1 MRWRYCGSRKRVL
14 NCKCKRDQPVGRR
27 QRHSCFSRAVIEFE
41 FAQSHVA
48 GVLICKIALGSSLLA
63 KAIAVQKQPRV
74 TRLQGSKALDEFNHQ
89 AGDGP
94 HTDDNQ

>member
-1 MRWRYCGSRKRVL
+1 M
-14 NCKCKRDQPVGRR
+14 GRR

-63 KAIAVQKQPRV
+63 KAIAAQKQPRV